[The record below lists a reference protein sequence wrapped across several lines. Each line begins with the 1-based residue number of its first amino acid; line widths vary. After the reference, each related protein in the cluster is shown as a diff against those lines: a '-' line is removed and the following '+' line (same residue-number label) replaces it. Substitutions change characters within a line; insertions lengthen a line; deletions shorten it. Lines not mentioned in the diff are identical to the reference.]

1 MKKQFKYE
9 LLLGW
14 LISPTAIVK
23 QEDDIL
29 ESNTIIP
36 LLLLATEAI
45 SHIKKCELPEKALF
59 QNSRSM

>member
-9 LLLGW
+9 FLLGW
-14 LISPTAIVK
+14 LISPTEIFK

-29 ESNTIIP
+29 ESKTIIP

-45 SHIKKCELPEKALF
+45 SHIKKCELPKKALF
-59 QNSRSM
+59 QNYRSM